1 MDIEQ
6 AKLEIDVCIAKL
18 NNILTNINKAPNRNY
33 TRRFLL
39 KLKEKSKDLYK
50 KVNNILVTHETKLT
64 SAELTFYIK
73 GLRQKYEII
82 SLHIEQK
89 LVYAKDP
96 PISLKSTALAVL
108 YYIKLKHKLTC
119 KQNKMASIA
128 EIIKI
133 VSSLV
138 PQYDGSGDKLP
149 SILSALAAL
158 NTLITDANR
167 AVAIQVVLSRLEG
180 KARSAVGDNPQ
191 TVDAI
196 IESLKRKCKITIAPE
211 TVVAKLNATKQTG
224 DIVKFT
230 EQIEKLTME
239 LERAYISEEIPV
251 DTALRMAVKAGVK
264 ALAGGV
270 KNSETRL
277 LLKAGQFNT
286 LSAAVEKITENESAG
301 SNSSTSQIMYAR
313 RGGYTPGRGNYQ
325 SRGRGNNRR
334 GHNSRGNYQNYNRE
348 HSYHHRGNGRS
359 RGRGM
364 NHNTY
369 YVQNQNPPQNINHQM
384 PPQQGQPQQQFVQQ
398 TQNLPNNGNIHPLGV
413 PLRQHTQ

>member
-1 MDIEQ
+1 MDEE
-6 AKLEIDVCIAKL
+6 L
-18 NNILTNINKAPNRNY
+18 NILFSKLKNIILNFKKAPNRRY
-33 TRRFLL
+33 TNTHLTNIVKSNNKIYTKIL
-39 KLKEKSKDLYK
+39 GKLVDYSVDEYSHYK
-50 KVNNILVTHETKLT
+50 KKAT
-64 SAELTFYIK
+64 ELSNEIK
-73 GLRQKYEII
+73 EIVEQKQNSEII
-82 SLHIEQK
+82 SFKATATAVIFTKRLEK
-89 LVYAKDP
+89 YRNAKMTTILEIVKTIP
-96 PISLKSTALAVL
+96 SL
-108 YYIKLKHKLTC
+108 I
-119 KQNKMASIA
+119 
-128 EIIKI
+128 
-133 VSSLV
+133 
-138 PQYDGSGDKLP
+138 PQYNGDGEKLN
-149 SILSALAAL
+149 SIIAAL
-158 NTLITDANR
+158 NACKVLINNDNR
-167 AVAIQVVLSRLEG
+167 AVAIQVILSRFEG

-196 IESLKRKCKITIAPE
+196 IESLNRKCKTSIAPE

-230 EQIEKLTME
+230 EQIEKLTMD

-264 ALAGGV
+264 ALAAGV
-270 KNSETRL
+270 RNSETRL

-313 RGGYTPGRGNYQ
+313 RGGYPRGRGNYQ

-348 HSYHHRGNGRS
+348 QNHAYHHRGNGRS

-369 YVQNQNPPQNINHQM
+369 YVQTQNPPQNINHQM

-398 TQNLPNNGNIHPLGV
+398 TQNVPNNGNIHPLGV